1 MVPFRGKRLGGW
13 AAAIITRERL
23 DLLGGFT
30 KFHFCLLIWEGEG
43 EGTHIEAKVFFI
55 TDKCNTIYIRI

>member
-43 EGTHIEAKVFFI
+43 VGTHIEAKVFF
-55 TDKCNTIYIRI
+55 YHR